1 MTGPIRNVLLIAL
14 AFAAFNDAAR
24 AHFSYSDP
32 RIVLVMERDGDAV
45 VLIRM
50 PAPLPLLPED
60 WQGADDTR
68 VPPFGMTSDDAVVL
82 DPAALSEGNDD
93 LRDVLRDSITLQVD
107 GQQIGN
113 RVERYRFHSDAAR
126 PRFGTR
132 KSALAAFDAPY
143 APSDVAKIS
152 YFDLT
157 LDVMIRAPDVRISED
172 VRLTSSLGH
181 SFRVIEK
188 LGTVVKLH
196 RSEGTET
203 QASLGV
209 LDVSFPGVLSQPEVL
224 ARAALIG
231 AEHTYRGLDHL
242 AIIVLIAIAA
252 GGLWQALGW
261 ASAFT
266 LGHMATLVAGLY
278 GVAPSAAWFIPAV
291 EFAIALSI
299 LAACVAVLLGRN
311 RVPGHGGLLVI
322 GLIHGYG
329 FAASATGAL
338 FAGEIDPLELA
349 AFALGLELC
358 QFAVYGLVLP
368 VVLMLDR
375 AFPSAASDWRRAVAF
390 VIVGFAGTT
399 LTDRVGE
406 F

>member
-32 RIVLVMERDGDAV
+32 RIVHVMERDGDAV

-68 VPPFGMTSDDAVVL
+68 VPPFGMASDDAVVL
-82 DPAALSEGNDD
+82 DPAALFEGNDD
-93 LRDVLRDSITLQVD
+93 LRDVLRDSITLRVD

-209 LDVSFPGVLSQPEVL
+209 LDVSLPRVLSQPWAL

-231 AEHTYRGLDHL
+231 AEHIYRGLDHL

-278 GVAPSAAWFIPAV
+278 GVALGRVFFGESMFNRVDNAAK
-291 EFAIALSI
+291 IAL
-299 LAACVAVLLGRN
+299 VALVRLLEERGCDVIDCQVESEHLNSMGARN
-311 RVPGHGGLLVI
+311 IPRANFERYLVRAPG
-322 GLIHGYG
+322 
-329 FAASATGAL
+329 
-338 FAGEIDPLELA
+338 EE
-349 AFALGLELC
+349 
-358 QFAVYGLVLP
+358 
-368 VVLMLDR
+368 
-375 AFPSAASDWRRAVAF
+375 
-390 VIVGFAGTT
+390 
-399 LTDRVGE
+399 DRVGPWDRE
-406 F
+406 FRAGELA